1 MLHFTAEICIYAYTY
16 AYIYYMLYLFYFIN
30 IFHLKASLEKRASG
44 FNELTCVDFSSP
56 K

>member
-1 MLHFTAEICIYAYTY
+1 MPYFTAEICIYED
-16 AYIYYMLYLFYFIN
+16 YMPYLLYFIN
-30 IFHLKASLEKRASG
+30 IFYLKASLERRASG